1 MCQIQNENQTQKRKI
16 ETKNKTNTIIPTHGV
31 CPAEGLINE

>member
-1 MCQIQNENQTQKRKI
+1 MCQIQNENQTQKRKM
-16 ETKNKTNTIIPTHGV
+16 ETKNKTGIIIPTHSV